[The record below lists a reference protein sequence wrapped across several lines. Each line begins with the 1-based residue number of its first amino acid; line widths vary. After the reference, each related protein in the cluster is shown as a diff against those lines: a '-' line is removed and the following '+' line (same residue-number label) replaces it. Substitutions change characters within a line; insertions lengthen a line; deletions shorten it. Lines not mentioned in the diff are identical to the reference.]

1 MDVLKM
7 SVKLNYFASH
17 NIKMACSQSQSSCRS
32 WSWHL
37 APLSSPE
44 YKQPTSHPNLLLPS
58 PSPIMSNSIPFS
70 QRWLS
75 ANIVR
80 TSQDVLGFYYSP
92 NDGVSKS

>member
-1 MDVLKM
+1 
-7 SVKLNYFASH
+7 
-17 NIKMACSQSQSSCRS
+17 
-32 WSWHL
+32 
-37 APLSSPE
+37 
-44 YKQPTSHPNLLLPS
+44 
-58 PSPIMSNSIPFS
+58 MSNSIPFS